1 MYDEFYVKAPNATY
15 YLKGRGY
22 TQEDFVR
29 VLSSVAGTNMAP
41 FYDRYIRGVEPLP
54 YDEAFAAAGLRLV
67 RSPGRN
73 ASSGITIDDNDRQS
87 PRVGALRAGSAAQEA
102 GLQEGDVMLSI
113 GGSRVSRDNWNS
125 LLARYKPGDRVAIQ
139 VQRFRRTVDVVVEL
153 RDSDY
158 ILYRL
163 EEIPGASDASR
174 RLRNSWLTGQ

>member
-73 ASSGITIDDNDRQS
+73 ASSGITIDGNDRQS
-87 PRVGALRAGSAAQEA
+87 ARVGALRAGSAAQEA

-125 LLARYKPGDRVAIQ
+125 LLARYKPGDRVTIQ

>member
-29 VLSSVAGTNMAP
+29 VLSSVAGTNMSN

-54 YDEAFAAAGLRLV
+54 YDEAFAAAGLRLEHTPA
-67 RSPGRN
+67 RT
-73 ASSGITIDDNDRQS
+73 ASSGITVDGNDRQS

-102 GLQEGDVMLSI
+102 GLQEGDVMLTI
-113 GGSRVSRDNWNS
+113 GGTRVTRDNWNV
-125 LLARYKPGDRVAIQ
+125 LLARYEPGDRVTIQ
-139 VQRFRRTVDVVVEL
+139 VERFRRNVNVVLEM

-158 ILYRL
+158 LLYRL
-163 EEIPGASDASR
+163 EEIPGTSDASR